1 MKLLLICQG
10 GMSTSILMNKMKK
23 YAIDH
28 DIPLEVK
35 ATSVSE
41 YQDVSADYDALLVG
55 PQAAYRLNEIKEVSG
70 KPAGSMAPVDY
81 GIGNVENILKQAQGL
96 LDQK

>member
-10 GMSTSILMNKMKK
+10 GASTSILMNKMKK
-23 YAIDH
+23 YAAEH

-41 YQDVSADYDALLVG
+41 YPELSPEYDVLLVG
-55 PQAAYRLNEIKEVSG
+55 PQAAYRLDEVKQVSG

-81 GIGNVENILKQAQGL
+81 GIGNVEKILKQAQDL